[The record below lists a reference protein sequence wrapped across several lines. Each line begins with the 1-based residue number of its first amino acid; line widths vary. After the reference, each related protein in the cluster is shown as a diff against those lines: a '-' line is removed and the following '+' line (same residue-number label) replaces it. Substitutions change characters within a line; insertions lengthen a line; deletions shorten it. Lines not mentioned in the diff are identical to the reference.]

1 VEIFRKFIVDEEE
14 EEVGAKK
21 TSMAAP
27 YQPQ

>member
-1 VEIFRKFIVDEEE
+1 VEIFRKFIVDEE